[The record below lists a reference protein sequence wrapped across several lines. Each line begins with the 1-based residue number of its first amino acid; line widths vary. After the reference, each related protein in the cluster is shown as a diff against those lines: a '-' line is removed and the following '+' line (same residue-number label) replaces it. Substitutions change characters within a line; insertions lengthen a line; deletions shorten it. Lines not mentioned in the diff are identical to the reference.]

1 MSRINY
7 QKSRWMILGWLGR
20 AHQLLY
26 LSSIWSYASEDENRY
41 TWIKPFFT
49 DSQSRKLM
57 IARELINEVLQ
68 EIRGTET

>member
-1 MSRINY
+1 MSRMNH
-7 QKSRWMILGWLGR
+7 QKSRWMLLGWLGR
-20 AHQLLY
+20 AHQLLF
-26 LSSIWSYASEDENRY
+26 LSAMWTFAEEDDKQC